1 MDILF
6 SMTDEELVVSYADG
20 NNDAFDVLMD
30 RHQQS
35 LFSYI
40 LYIARN
46 RELAEDVFQET
57 FVKAITTIKQ
67 GKYVESGKFKA
78 WISRIAHNLIFD
90 HFRQEQKEKTIYNDE
105 YEFDWFNNPDFSD
118 DHIEAVMVKT
128 QILSDVR
135 KLIALLPEVQKE
147 VLKMRYFD
155 ELSFKEIAERTGV
168 SINTALGRM
177 RYAILNM
184 RKMAEDHKMQL
195 SLN

>member
-1 MDILF
+1 MDILL
-6 SMTDEELVVSYADG
+6 SMTDEKLVAMYAEG
-20 NNDAFDVLMD
+20 NNDAFDVLMS

-46 RELAEDVFQET
+46 RELAEDIFQET

-90 HFRQEQKEKTIYNDE
+90 HFRQEQKERTIYNDE
-105 YEFDWFNNPDFSD
+105 YEFDWFNNPQFSD
-118 DHIEAVMVKT
+118 DNIEAVMVKT
-128 QILSDVR
+128 QIMSDVR
-135 KLIALLPEVQKE
+135 KLVGLLPEVQKE

-155 ELSFKEIAERTGV
+155 ELSFKEIADRTGV

-184 RKMAEDHKMQL
+184 RKMAEDNNMQL

>member
-6 SMTDEELVVSYADG
+6 TMTDEELVASYAEG

-105 YEFDWFNNPDFSD
+105 YEFDWFNNPEFSD

-128 QILSDVR
+128 QVLSDVR

-147 VLKMRYFD
+147 VLKMRYFE

-184 RKMAEDHKMQL
+184 RKMAEDNKMQL

>member
-1 MDILF
+1 MDNLF
-6 SMTDEELVVSYADG
+6 SMTDEELVRLYADG
-20 NNDAFDVLMD
+20 NNDAFDVLMN

-35 LFSYI
+35 LFNYI
-40 LYIARN
+40 FYLARN

-90 HFRQEQKEKTIYNDE
+90 HFRQEQKEKLIYNDE
-105 YEFDWFNNPDFSD
+105 YEFDWLNNRELSE
-118 DHIEAVMVKT
+118 DHVETIMVKT

-135 KLIALLPEVQKE
+135 KLIGLLPDVQKE

-155 ELSFKEIAERTGV
+155 DLSFKEIADRTGV

-184 RKMAEDHKMQL
+184 RKMAEDNSMQL

>member
-6 SMTDEELVVSYADG
+6 TMTDEELVASYAEG

-105 YEFDWFNNPDFSD
+105 YEFDWFNNPELSD

-128 QILSDVR
+128 QVLSDVR

-147 VLKMRYFD
+147 VLKMRYFE

-184 RKMAEDHKMQL
+184 RKMAEDNKMQL